1 MYGVLSLLIT
11 DLHVDVGGG
20 AGCVLSV
27 LVSDDAVPDSLR
39 GEVMV
44 TVTVMVTVMVMIMVR
59 ARMQE

>member
-1 MYGVLSLLIT
+1 MCAKHPPNMYGVLSLLIT

-44 TVTVMVTVMVMIMVR
+44 TVMVMVR